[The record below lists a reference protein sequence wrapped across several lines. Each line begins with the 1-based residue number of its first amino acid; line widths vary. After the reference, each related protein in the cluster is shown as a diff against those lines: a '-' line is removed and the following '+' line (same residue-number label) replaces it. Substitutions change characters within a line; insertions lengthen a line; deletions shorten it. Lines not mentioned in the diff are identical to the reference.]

1 MKSKAA
7 LIIPRRKAYS
17 YVRFSTPDQA
27 KGDSKRRQ
35 TAMTAEYAERHNLD
49 LDDNL
54 TFQDEGVSSFK
65 GKNAETGKLA
75 EFLEAVRIGAS
86 LRGRSC
92 WWRT

>member
-35 TAMTAEYAERHNLD
+35 IAMTAEYAERHNLD
-49 LDDNL
+49 LDDSL
-54 TFQDEGVSSFK
+54 TFKMKACRPSRARTPK
-65 GKNAETGKLA
+65 P
-75 EFLEAVRIGAS
+75 AS
-86 LRGRSC
+86 
-92 WWRT
+92 